1 MKYPKL
7 EGEEF
12 NYDYILNEA
21 ITHRAIG
28 NTGALAAGGKYL
40 YNKMFNR
47 DANKGKTLGSTMRN
61 ARYVG
66 LLSAH
71 KNTILSLANK
81 ASAYIASVEN
91 NRALDDEMTQFK
103 AQVEEIKKFLNEWD
117 PTVEQPEEAPTGEAD
132 EREKGG
138 EDSKPEEDGKKEP
151 SSGEKE
157 GWLPPDDSFGP
168 DAFREYQRG
177 WSHGIGGQTPEP
189 PEDKQLAYWYNKGY
203 NDAKNRKPIVPEK
216 PKQQPPPID
225 WSRYRQQRAVRYSH
239 GWKND
244 GKYVQNRSLTAGDP
258 PPPLQKAEESL
269 NYLGS
274 LCNMISISESAKEA
288 KTKEDDATGGLT
300 DEQQQTIAKAFA
312 KLGEL
317 AESGPENQEFVYG
330 IIQQMASNPPVPM
343 SEILR
348 QLYDRAQQ
356 EQQAGQVQESYEQYL
371 EEAFGW
377 ISRNLAAREAKKA
390 AQSRGQ
396 DGDQAYLKAYNNR
409 TDEFKKELDK
419 ALYELTMDMKA
430 FGYKNRSQQLDRII
444 NDFRSTLA
452 KYTASGKAE
461 GQGTRLQKLR
471 HFGGRMLSNLAVYGA
486 LRAMFP
492 ATILGNKYVA
502 RGIYGAATSIIRDVS
517 KEQLNKKSILRAL
530 AGAGIAVGATIAGE
544 MINPTLAT
552 QNVKFDNGYGQGV
565 YRNTTTAGNLG
576 TKIRSWF
583 DSDLRDKFGVER
595 GRYNLYS
602 GDIDSLADAE
612 GTADPDADFHP
623 WKDHS
628 DRITRDFIGTRA
640 RVAGLGHDP
649 NHARD
654 VAMGYAAGESTG
666 SINAGHFVSEIA
678 KSDKHLA
685 NWFSQH
691 PKEFL
696 KLAQACEDSG
706 FDPDPATF
714 ANAVRL
720 QGSVDAAIEYVKSI

>member
-1 MKYPKL
+1 
-7 EGEEF
+7 
-12 NYDYILNEA
+12 
-21 ITHRAIG
+21 
-28 NTGALAAGGKYL
+28 
-40 YNKMFNR
+40 
-47 DANKGKTLGSTMRN
+47 
-61 ARYVG
+61 
-66 LLSAH
+66 
-71 KNTILSLANK
+71 
-81 ASAYIASVEN
+81 
-91 NRALDDEMTQFK
+91 
-103 AQVEEIKKFLNEWD
+103 
-117 PTVEQPEEAPTGEAD
+117 
-132 EREKGG
+132 
-138 EDSKPEEDGKKEP
+138 
-151 SSGEKE
+151 
-157 GWLPPDDSFGP
+157 
-168 DAFREYQRG
+168 
-177 WSHGIGGQTPEP
+177 
-189 PEDKQLAYWYNKGY
+189 
-203 NDAKNRKPIVPEK
+203 
-216 PKQQPPPID
+216 
-225 WSRYRQQRAVRYSH
+225 
-239 GWKND
+239 
-244 GKYVQNRSLTAGDP
+244 
-258 PPPLQKAEESL
+258 
-269 NYLGS
+269 
-274 LCNMISISESAKEA
+274 
-288 KTKEDDATGGLT
+288 
-300 DEQQQTIAKAFA
+300 
-312 KLGEL
+312 
-317 AESGPENQEFVYG
+317 
-330 IIQQMASNPPVPM
+330 MASNPPVPM

-356 EQQAGQVQESYEQYL
+356 EQQASQVQESYEQYL

-377 ISRNLAAREAKKA
+377 FSRNLAAREAKKA

-452 KYTASGKAE
+452 KYTASGKVE

-544 MINPTLAT
+544 MINPTLST

-565 YRNTTTAGNLG
+565 YRNTTTAGNFG

-583 DSDLRDKFGVER
+583 DSDLRNKLGVER

-612 GTADPDADFHP
+612 GTLGPDAKVWERRPDAIF
-623 WKDHS
+623 
-628 DRITRDFIGTRA
+628 RDTMGDRA
-640 RVAGLGHDP
+640 RVAAMGYDP
-649 NHARD
+649 NHA
-654 VAMGYAAGESTG
+654 VGVEMGYATGEPLGNIHAG
-666 SINAGHFVSEIA
+666 NFVSQIA

-696 KLAQACEDSG
+696 KLAKEFSDDN
-706 FDPDPATF
+706 FNPNPNTF

-720 QGSVDAAIEYVKSI
+720 QGSVEAAIEYLKSSGQI